1 MIPKRALLKFAVF
14 QTSFKTCF
22 IADVATMV
30 AWSLK
35 KKEVNKIKIKS
46 LKERPSG
53 LICQEEERRNRSV

>member
-1 MIPKRALLKFAVF
+1 MIPKRALLKLAVF
-14 QTSFKTCF
+14 QTSFKICF

-46 LKERPSG
+46 INLKWSD
-53 LICQEEERRNRSV
+53 LSIEEK